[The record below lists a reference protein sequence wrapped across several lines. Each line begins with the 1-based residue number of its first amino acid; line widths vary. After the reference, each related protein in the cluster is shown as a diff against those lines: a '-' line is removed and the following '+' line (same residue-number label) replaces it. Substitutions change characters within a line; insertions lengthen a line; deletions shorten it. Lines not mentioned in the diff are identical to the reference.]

1 MSTQRYTDVVTE
13 LCHELS
19 IPAVDHVLKTRAI
32 VVEGFDVILENYDD
46 DPDTMYVH
54 FQYGIVTGGRT
65 LTVFRLMLEA
75 NITIYAQDQAQMGV
89 DEGTGGIILLAR
101 VDLNDD
107 IDGSWLADL
116 LAHYSEHGRYWRDNI
131 LQTTD
136 EMFEQLAQGS
146 FLWIRA

>member
-1 MSTQRYTDVVTE
+1 MSSSRYKKVVTD
-13 LCHELS
+13 LCQILG
-19 IPAVDHVLKTRAI
+19 IPETERVLKTRAI
-32 VVEGFDVILENYDD
+32 IVEGFDVRLENYDD
-46 DPDTMYVH
+46 EPDIMYVH

-65 LTVFRLMLEA
+65 LAVFRLMLEA

-101 VDLNDD
+101 VNLNDET
-107 IDGSWLADL
+107 DGEWLADL
-116 LAHYSEHGRYWRDNI
+116 LAHYAEHGRYWRDNI

-146 FLWIRA
+146 YLWIRA